1 MHDER
6 KGGTGKMKSII
17 LFIISVCISS
27 TSQILLKKSANEEKQ
42 NKWQEYFNK
51 YVISGYL
58 LLFISTILTMLAYKS
73 LNLSMGVM
81 IESISYI
88 IIAIASY
95 FAFKEKITRNKLIG
109 IILIITGIIIASIC

>member
-1 MHDER
+1 
-6 KGGTGKMKSII
+6 MKSII
-17 LFIISVCISS
+17 LFVISVCISS

-58 LLFISTILTMLAYKS
+58 LLFISTILTMLAYKN

-88 IIAIASY
+88 IIAVASY
-95 FAFKEKITRNKLIG
+95 FAFKEKITQNKLIG
-109 IILIITGIIIASIC
+109 IILIIAGIIIASIW